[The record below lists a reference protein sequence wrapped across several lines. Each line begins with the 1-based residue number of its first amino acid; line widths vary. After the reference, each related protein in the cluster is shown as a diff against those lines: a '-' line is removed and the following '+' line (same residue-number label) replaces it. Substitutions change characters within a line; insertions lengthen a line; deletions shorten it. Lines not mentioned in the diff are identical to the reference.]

1 MTQASPVIIDI
12 TEAPVVDPTTMGDVL
27 LGAIGLTGVLVAVG
41 LLLGAVMGGLFILWK
56 RRRDAVRLDGPRAGA
71 ESDAVHISPYA

>member
-1 MTQASPVIIDI
+1 MSRATPILIDI
-12 TEAPVVDPTTMGDVL
+12 TEPSVVDPTTMGDVL
-27 LGAIGLTGVLVAVG
+27 LGAIGLTGVLVVVG
-41 LLLGAVMGGLFILWK
+41 LLLGAVMGGIFILWK